1 MGIDLISLDD
11 PSSNLTADINNTADY
26 SQNSSGIIANLA
38 TAQLLTPIYEVTEQ
52 PKILAIG
59 DSVTSGEHPIEPTPG
74 AYRLQLQNDFVA
86 DDLSVDFIGSQTNQE
101 TNLNDPEHEGH
112 PGWTINELTELLDQG
127 LLTNYQPDIVLLMAG
142 TNDVLKH
149 DQASEVIDDLNQI
162 IDRLQADLPDVPI
175 LISSIAPMEPT
186 LIGEG
191 RANIVQE
198 VNAQLPELAEQQ
210 GSQVT
215 YVNAGG
221 SLDLSEI
228 VADGIHPNAAGYQ
241 EIGDAWYD
249 ALVKQDTLTGVD
261 EITGTVFGDRLTGN
275 DQANSLFGNDG
286 TDFLRGGEDNDVVH
300 GGLGNDTIYG
310 GAGSDILIAGAGAD
324 VFVLQPSNNFQNGY
338 VDKITDFD
346 VNEDRL
352 VFSASDFN
360 GGLVTDTNLTE
371 INSET
376 GVLINITNPYS
387 LGTSA
392 SFFYENDTGILSFDP
407 DGSGS
412 VATSEIAVLSNT
424 PLLSKE
430 DIIFVA

>member
-26 SQNSSGIIANLA
+26 SQSSSGIIANLA
-38 TAQLLTPIYEVTEQ
+38 TAQVLIPIYEVTEQ

-59 DSVTSGEHPIEPTPG
+59 DSITSGEHPIEPTPG

-101 TNLNDPEHEGH
+101 TDLNDPEHEGH
-112 PGWTINELTELLDQG
+112 PGWTINKLTALLDQG
-127 LLTNYQPDIVLLMAG
+127 LLTDYQPDIVLLMAG
-142 TNDVLKH
+142 TNDVLRH

-162 IDRLQADLPDVPI
+162 IDRLQAELPSVPI
-175 LISSIAPMEPT
+175 LVSSIPPIDPT
-186 LIGEG
+186 LSKGEQ
-191 RANIVQE
+191 RASVVEE
-198 VNAQLPELAEQQ
+198 VNAQLPELVEQK

-215 YVNAGG
+215 YVNGGG
-221 SLDLSEI
+221 SLDLDDL

-249 ALVKQDTLTGVD
+249 SLVKQDTLTGID
-261 EITGTVFGDRLTGN
+261 EITGTAYSDRLTGN
-275 DQANSLFGNDG
+275 DQANSLSGGEGNDV
-286 TDFLRGGEDNDVVH
+286 LH

-310 GAGSDILIAGAGAD
+310 DAGSDILIAGAGAD
-324 VFVLQPSNNFQNGY
+324 VFVFGFSNDFQNGY

-352 VFSASDFN
+352 AFSASDFN
-360 GGLVTDTNLTE
+360 GGLVTGTNLTE

-412 VATSEIAVLSNT
+412 VAISEIAVLSNI
-424 PLLSKE
+424 PSLSKE
-430 DIIFVA
+430 NIVFVA